1 MNEERRKSLM
11 RALDLIEDAR
21 NIVDEIKGEE
31 EEAFENLPESMQSGD
46 KGEKAQAAIE
56 ALSEAYD
63 ALDNAIEH
71 ISTAKE

>member
-1 MNEERRKSLM
+1 MNEERRKSLT